1 LVSATQGKSIIELEN
16 LARDLRGHIITMVH
30 AAQSGHIS
38 PGLSAAD
45 IMTALYFE
53 VMNIDPKNPLGK
65 DRDRFVLS
73 KGHSAPVLYA
83 VLAMRGYYAIELLK
97 TLRSLGSPLQGHP
110 VAGILPGVDATTG
123 SLGIGACQATGMALE
138 GRMLDKSYDVWAL
151 LGDGEITE
159 GAIWETAAA
168 AAKYRLGNLVFIIDR
183 NGLQTDGPSEVI
195 MPMEPIDKK
204 FEAFNWKVMRM
215 DGHNMPEITET
226 LQAARAFREGPV
238 CIIAKTIK
246 GKGVSFMENT
256 LEWHSKSPND
266 EQYATAMA
274 DLNRI
279 RS

>member
-1 LVSATQGKSIIELEN
+1 LISTELEKN
-16 LARDLRGHIITMVH
+16 IVELEALALKLRFHVIDMVH
-30 AAQSGHIS
+30 EAQSGHIS

-53 VMNIDPKNPLGK
+53 VMNIDPKNPQWK

-83 VLAMRGYYAIELLK
+83 VLAMRGYYPVEQLK
-97 TLRSLGSPLQGHP
+97 TLRRLGSPLQGHP

-123 SLGIGACQATGMALE
+123 SLGIGACQATGIALE
-138 GRMLDKSYDVWAL
+138 GRMLKKDYDVWAL

-183 NGLQTDGPSEVI
+183 NGLQTDGPSEII

-204 FEAFNWKVMRM
+204 FEAFNWKVMKM
-215 DGHNMPEITET
+215 DGHNMAAVVET
-226 LQAARAFREGPV
+226 LQAAQEYRDGPI

-246 GKGVSFMENT
+246 GKGVGFMEGT
-256 LEWHSKSPND
+256 LEWHSKPPND
-266 EQYATAMA
+266 EQYAAA
-274 DLNRI
+274 VVELYRNK
-279 RS
+279 S